1 MKRVLIF
8 AIVLVVLLAVLIVY
22 LNLSRREVTSKLVLS
37 GVVEATESD
46 LSFRIPGKIVTINYD
61 KSELVD
67 SGAVVASL
75 DSSELAVAVQQ
86 ATDAYEAG
94 KANIR
99 QLEVSL
105 GTIERN
111 LGKLKELVPSGAATQ
126 AQLDDLT
133 DSKRQAEAQL
143 QYARKNLQVLEA
155 NIEMAKIRLGYAEL
169 MSPLTGRVL
178 DRMYEP
184 GEVIQVG
191 SPVLTLANLDDL
203 KIKVYVPELYLGKVK
218 LGQEVL
224 IYIDSRP
231 DKPFKGK
238 IKRIYDKAEFTPK
251 NIQTRAERVK
261 EVFAVEIG
269 SSSHNGMLKPGLPCD
284 VDIPLNQ

>member
-1 MKRVLIF
+1 VKRVLIF
-8 AIVLVVLLAVLIVY
+8 AIVLVVLIAVLVVY
-22 LNLSRREVTSKLVLS
+22 LNMSRREESSKLVLS

-46 LSFRIPGKIVTINYD
+46 LSFRIPGKIVSINYD
-61 KSELVD
+61 KSDLID
-67 SGAVVASL
+67 SGAVVATL
-75 DSSELAVAVQQ
+75 DDSDLMVVVKQTQ
-86 ATDAYEAG
+86 DAYEAG
-94 KANIR
+94 KANIK

-155 NIEMAKIRLGYAEL
+155 NIEMAKIKLSYTEL
-169 MSPLTGRVL
+169 LSPLTGTVL

-191 SPVLTLANLDDL
+191 SPVLTMANLDDL

-218 LGQEVL
+218 LGQEVS
-224 IYIDSRP
+224 IYIDSQP

-261 EVFAVEIG
+261 EVFALEIG
-269 SSSHNGMLKPGLPCD
+269 SSSHSGMLKPGLPCD